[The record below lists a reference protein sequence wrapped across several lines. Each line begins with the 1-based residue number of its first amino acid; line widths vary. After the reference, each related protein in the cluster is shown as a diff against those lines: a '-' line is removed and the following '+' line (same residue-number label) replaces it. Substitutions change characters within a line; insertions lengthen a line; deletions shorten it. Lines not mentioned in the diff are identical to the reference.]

1 MFNKVKSIAE
11 LYEEV
16 KEFDLV
22 ITNDAPLATA
32 LNKLVDKPR
41 LELLAMT
48 PKQIASKFSQLYFYK
63 IFEKYEVTLNVSKKS
78 GMPLRVVHQIVKKIY
93 EVWMYN
99 AKFEFI
105 EQFLNEEETEILD
118 LIKEYDTI
126 ETALEFFNEDF
137 YGNKRIAVIG
147 QEIFSLLDLEAL
159 PSRRAPAER
168 INVFKE
174 EEYKIDRTHIFRT
187 TEQLIHGI
195 TDLINNDNA
204 DETAI
209 VIEPESEYLEIL
221 KARLNSKG
229 INIEIKNYLSDD
241 PRVKNLI
248 SLIELSLRIRELK
261 VKELISQAN
270 ELGISIDNRYNQY
283 EALYLKSVYKDN
295 IKIMS
300 FFSIAESIA
309 EFSYTELIKKLETDF
324 EMKFP
329 EEFTDVLDMLA
340 LTNNKIDSTNLIDLK
355 YFLKEFDT
363 ELGSE
368 KSGVLFVNAL
378 SSAFIDR
385 QIIFYTG
392 LDNSWM
398 KLFPDK
404 DYLNKEEE
412 DEKNLKRF
420 KILLQQGGYRFY
432 FVKSVNNYKEI
443 IPCYYFMNI
452 AGREIS
458 NFNDSFFNP
467 LQADTDSGNEK
478 YKSKRKKLNTEA
490 IEPLKKISPSKFN
503 LFYRCPK
510 QYSFSLL
517 LTQEESPVFMKG
529 TLLHCLAEFYFNYP
543 DFVNKNK
550 EQILDWMSDE
560 MLLFQKNI
568 NRQFVRSEFRLGM
581 ETIIKFL
588 NEMNF
593 EKIEDPIILKSEGN
607 RMMKKFRKDKKY
619 SNTESWLPDPE
630 NSMLTGK
637 IDLRSGSVIVDYKSS
652 YTRKSETNVS
662 MQSNTVY
669 IEKEESE
676 EFDFQ
681 AAAYMTSLSRY
692 LNEITFIYNY
702 LFSDISDQIN
712 GNSGN
717 TRTVIKYKSV
727 AFEEY
732 IYSNEFFTYVCEK
745 HENANR
751 FCGKTGYEN
760 FKNILKGM
768 NMEDTDYYDKQL
780 IEARFI
786 ESAFKVMEETNLTYS
801 DFGNRSADTFMS
813 NYLNKISGM
822 IYNVRIG
829 KTETGLIF
837 KDDVENF
844 KELVTE
850 KLKELNKYMETDFP
864 ADPVFESIDVCRK
877 CDFLNL
883 CQGNKLWH

>member
-48 PKQIASKFSQLYFYK
+48 PKQIASKFSQLYYDK

-126 ETALEFFNEDF
+126 ETALEYFNEDF

-174 EEYKIDRTHIFRT
+174 EEYKIDRTYIFRT
-187 TEQLIHGI
+187 TEQLIQSI
-195 TDLINNDNA
+195 TDLIDKDNA

-261 VKELISQAN
+261 VKELVSQTN
-270 ELGISIDNRYNQY
+270 EFGISIDSRYNQY
-283 EALYLKSVYKDN
+283 EALYLKSVYKDDK
-295 IKIMS
+295 KIMS
-300 FFSIAESIA
+300 FFSIAESITKH
-309 EFSYTELIKKLETDF
+309 SYTELIKKLETDF

-329 EEFTDVLDMLA
+329 EEFTDVLDMLD
-340 LTNNKIDSTNLIDLK
+340 LTNSKIDSTNLIDLK

-392 LDNSWM
+392 LENSWM

-478 YKSKRKKLNTEA
+478 YKSRRKKLKTEA
-490 IEPLKKISPSKFN
+490 IESLKKISPSKFN
-503 LFYRCPK
+503 LLYRCPK

-543 DFVNKNK
+543 EFVNQNK

-593 EKIEDPIILKSEGN
+593 EKIEDPVTSKSEGN

-717 TRTVIKYKSV
+717 TRTVIKYNSV
-727 AFEEY
+727 TFEEY
-732 IYSNEFFTYVCEK
+732 IYSNEFFTYICEK

-801 DFGNRSADTFMS
+801 DFGNRSVDTFIS

-850 KLKELNKYMETDFP
+850 KLKELNKSMKTDFP
-864 ADPVFESIDVCRK
+864 ANPVFESIDVCRK

>member
-16 KEFDLV
+16 KEFDIV

-41 LELLAMT
+41 LEFLAMT
-48 PKQIASKFSQLYFYK
+48 PKQIASKFSQLYYDK

-78 GMPLRVVHQIVKKIY
+78 GIPIRVVHQIVEKIY

-99 AKFEFI
+99 AKFEYI
-105 EQFLNEEETEILD
+105 ENFLSEDETAILD
-118 LIKEYDTI
+118 LVKEYDTI

-168 INVFKE
+168 INIFKE
-174 EEYKIDRTHIFRT
+174 EEYKIDRTYIFRT
-187 TEQLIHGI
+187 TEQLINSI
-195 TDLINNDNA
+195 ADLINKDNA

-209 VIEPESEYLEIL
+209 VIDPESEYLEIL

-229 INIEIKNYLSDD
+229 INIEMKNYLSDD
-241 PRVKNLI
+241 PSVKNLI
-248 SLIELSLRIRELK
+248 SLIELSLRIREIK

-270 ELGISIDNRYNQY
+270 EFDISIDSRYNQY
-283 EALYLKSVYKDN
+283 EALYLKSVYRDDK
-295 IKIMS
+295 KIMS
-300 FFSIAESIA
+300 FFNIAEKIN
-309 EFSYTELIKKLETDF
+309 ELNYTELLKKLESNF

-329 EEFTDVLDMLA
+329 VELTDVIEMLDLA
-340 LTNNKIDSTNLIDLK
+340 NRKIDSTNLIDLK

-363 ELGSE
+363 ELDSE

-392 LDNSWM
+392 LDNGWM

-412 DEKNLKRF
+412 DGKNLKRF

-432 FVKSVNNYKEI
+432 FVKNVNNYKEV

-458 NFNDSFFNP
+458 NFNDSFFNS
-467 LQADTDSGNEK
+467 LSADTDSVHEN
-478 YKSKRKKLNTEA
+478 YKSRRKKLKIDA
-490 IEPLKKISPSKFN
+490 LKPLKKISPSKFN

-517 LTQEESPVFMKG
+517 LTQEDSPRFMKG

-543 DFVNKNK
+543 EFVNKNK

-568 NRQFVRSEFRLGM
+568 NRKFVSSEFRLGM

-593 EKIEDPIILKSEGN
+593 EKIVGPDTLKTEDN
-607 RMMKKFRKDKKY
+607 RMMKEFRKDKKY

-702 LFSDISDQIN
+702 LFSCISDQIN

-717 TRTVIKYKSV
+717 TITIIKYYSV
-727 AFEEY
+727 TFKEY
-732 IYSNEFFTYVCEK
+732 IYSNGFFNYVCERNESACK
-745 HENANR
+745 
-751 FCGKTGYEN
+751 FCIKTGYEK
-760 FKNILKGM
+760 FKNILEGM
-768 NMEDTDYYDKQL
+768 NMKDTDYYDKQI
-780 IEARFI
+780 IEERFT
-786 ESAFKVMEETNLTYS
+786 ESALQIMEETNLHFS
-801 DFGNRSADTFMS
+801 DFGNRSADTFIS
-813 NYLNKISGM
+813 NYLKKISGM

-844 KELVTE
+844 KNLVTE
-850 KLKELNKYMETDFP
+850 KLEELNKYMQTDFP
-864 ADPVFESIDVCRK
+864 ADPVFESIDVCRE

>member
-48 PKQIASKFSQLYFYK
+48 PKQIASKFSQLYFDK

-93 EVWMYN
+93 EIWMYN
-99 AKFEFI
+99 AKFDFI

-118 LIKEYDTI
+118 LLKDYDTI
-126 ETALEFFNEDF
+126 ETALEYFNEDF

-174 EEYKIDRTHIFRT
+174 EEYKIDRTYIFRT
-187 TEQLIHGI
+187 TEQLIQSI
-195 TDLINNDNA
+195 TDLIDKDNA

-261 VKELISQAN
+261 VKELVSQTN
-270 ELGISIDNRYNQY
+270 EFGISIDSRYNQY
-283 EALYLKSVYKDN
+283 EALYLKSVYKDDK
-295 IKIMS
+295 KIMS
-300 FFSIAESIA
+300 FFSIAESITKH
-309 EFSYTELIKKLETDF
+309 SYTELIKKLETDF

-329 EEFTDVLDMLA
+329 EEFTDVLDMLD
-340 LTNNKIDSTNLIDLK
+340 LTNSKIDSTNLIDLK

-392 LDNSWM
+392 LENSWM

-478 YKSKRKKLNTEA
+478 YKSRRKKLKTEA
-490 IEPLKKISPSKFN
+490 IESLKKISPSKFN
-503 LFYRCPK
+503 LLYRCPK

-543 DFVNKNK
+543 EFVNQNK

-593 EKIEDPIILKSEGN
+593 EKIEDPVTSKSEGN

-717 TRTVIKYKSV
+717 TRTVIKYNSV
-727 AFEEY
+727 TFEEY
-732 IYSNEFFTYVCEK
+732 IYSNEFFTYICEK

-801 DFGNRSADTFMS
+801 DFGNRSVDTFIS

-850 KLKELNKYMETDFP
+850 KLKELNKSMKTDFP
-864 ADPVFESIDVCRK
+864 ANPVFESIDVCRK